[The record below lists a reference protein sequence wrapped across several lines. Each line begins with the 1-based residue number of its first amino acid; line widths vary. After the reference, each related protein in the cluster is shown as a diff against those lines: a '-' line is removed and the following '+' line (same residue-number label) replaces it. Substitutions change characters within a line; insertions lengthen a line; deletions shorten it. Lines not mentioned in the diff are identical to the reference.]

1 MRTVLQTVR
10 RIANEI
16 LGVKELICL
25 LFYLISLKFCGS
37 SLIEG
42 NLIFHVATRTTQTKF
57 MLPITHTGVFAKRS
71 AIALASED
79 SLSKSLLSSS
89 KFSMNFNI
97 AGVT

>member
-1 MRTVLQTVR
+1 MRTVLQAVR

-16 LGVKELICL
+16 LGVKELIYL

-42 NLIFHVATRTTQTKF
+42 NLIFHVATRTTHKIK
-57 MLPITHTGVFAKRS
+57 LPITHTGVFAKRS
-71 AIALASED
+71 AIALASEE

>member
-1 MRTVLQTVR
+1 MRTVLQAVR

-42 NLIFHVATRTTQTKF
+42 NFPCGDSNYSNKIHAAN
-57 MLPITHTGVFAKRS
+57 HTYRCFRQKDCHCFG
-71 AIALASED
+71 I
-79 SLSKSLLSSS
+79 
-89 KFSMNFNI
+89 
-97 AGVT
+97 